1 MIAPPQPKSLAD
13 TGLNPVMLRDIL
25 LKTMFRMNLDL
36 VTELSRAI
44 CLPVV
49 LTQELI
55 DTARGQRLIEAKG
68 TLNATSGNEMPYQLT
83 DAGKSRA
90 LDALS
95 QSEYYGALPVPLD
108 MYAPVSYTHL
118 DVYKR
123 QAYYR
128 AAAEQ
133 GMNSDT
139 LSAIGSADLALGRV
153 GQAEDVLRR
162 AIKADPTFVPALN
175 NLGVVLMNEG
185 KPGEAR
191 VMFQQAF
198 ALDSGQSDAI
208 RENLR
213 LAIAQSEASVYD
225 PEQEEKPVMKL
236 VRRGQGTYDLL
247 SEL

>member
-1 MIAPPQPKSLAD
+1 
-13 TGLNPVMLRDIL
+13 MLRQASAL
-25 LKTMFRMNLDL
+25 
-36 VTELSRAI
+36 
-44 CLPVV
+44 V
-49 LTQELI
+49 LTFLLAACQSGGLG
-55 DTARGQRLIEAKG
+55 A
-68 TLNATSGNEMPYQLT
+68 SGNSPYGVNPNKQDVDGLLVGHRLMA
-83 DAGKSRA
+83 AGEYELA
-90 LDALS
+90 L
-95 QSEYYGALPVPLD
+95 
-108 MYAPVSYTHL
+108 
-118 DVYKR
+118 K
-123 QAYYR
+123 AYYR

-185 KPGEAR
+185 KYGEAR

-198 ALDSGQSDAI
+198 ALDSGQSDSI

-213 LAIAQSEASVYD
+213 LAIALSEAAVYD
-225 PEQEEKPVMKL
+225 PVQEEKPVMKL